1 MDEEKKEA
9 GKWALWLTL
18 IGVIIAIIIAGVSYL
33 GIGVKTVVERKVF
46 EQSYQKQAADS
57 DAISA
62 YDAQLAILR
71 RRLRVNDITTAKK
84 AEIQGQIDSIN
95 ILKASKGN

>member
-1 MDEEKKEA
+1 MDSDKKEV
-9 GKWALWLTL
+9 GKWVVWIIVLF
-18 IGVIIAIIIAGVSYL
+18 IGVVIVFSLINYVGLGVS
-33 GIGVKTVVERKVF
+33 TVVERKVF

-62 YDAQLAILR
+62 YDAQLTILR
-71 RRLRVNDITTAKK
+71 RRLRASDITTIKK
-84 AEIQGQIDSIN
+84 TEIQGQIDSIN